1 MIVCMISG
9 FATSEGTK
17 KFAQN
22 SGVNQAN
29 FKEFEN
35 LTLSNVGIGTYLGDP
50 DARTDELV
58 TNAVK
63 QSILSGIN
71 VVDTAIN
78 YRSQKAERS
87 VGKAISELIKE
98 GKNFT

>member
-1 MIVCMISG
+1 MISG

-22 SGVNQAN
+22 SSINQAN
-29 FKEFEN
+29 FKEFED
-35 LTLSNVGIGTYLGDP
+35 LTLSNVGIGTYLGDA

-63 QSILSGIN
+63 QSILPK
-71 VVDTAIN
+71 T
-78 YRSQKAERS
+78 
-87 VGKAISELIKE
+87 
-98 GKNFT
+98 